1 LHAEAKPCFEA
12 TRREVSPFHSMGSQ
26 QDIERYYFEQ
36 FRRAS
41 GLDVIPTYGDKPDVV
56 LHIDR
61 KIGVE
66 ITNFY
71 IRPGAEEAS
80 EQRQRQRR
88 QEVVDAAGESYR
100 AAGGRR
106 FELTIQFNPN
116 RPIRSRRK
124 AALIAELANLAAQ
137 IEGYPR
143 GQVPSVLFE
152 QSEELLTVW
161 LNPRD
166 YRDAAWYVSQVY
178 SPDIV
183 SSHRLLAIV
192 REKETK
198 ACDYEPCAAY
208 WLLVVVDLAD
218 PAQDQEICVGTL
230 IVASSVFERVILF
243 KPAFDEIVDVTII

>member
-1 LHAEAKPCFEA
+1 
-12 TRREVSPFHSMGSQ
+12 MGSQ

-36 FRRAS
+36 FRRAA
-41 GLDVIPTYGDKPDVV
+41 GLDALPAYGDKPDV
-56 LHIDR
+56 LLCTDR

-71 IRPGAEEAS
+71 VRPGAEEAS
-80 EQRQRQRR
+80 EQRQRERR
-88 QEVVDAAGESYR
+88 QEVVEAAGERYR

-106 FELTIQFNPN
+106 FELTIQFDPK

-124 AALIAELANLAAQ
+124 AVLIAELADLASR

-143 GQVPSVLFE
+143 GQVPGALFE
-152 QSEELLTVW
+152 QSKELLTVW

-166 YRDAAWYVSQVY
+166 YRDAAWHVSQVH

-183 SSHRLLAIV
+183 SSQRLQAIV

-198 ACDYEPCAAY
+198 AHDYVPCAAY
-208 WLLVVVDLAD
+208 WLLVVVNFAD
-218 PAQDQEICVGTL
+218 PAQDQEISVGTL
-230 IVASSVFERVILF
+230 TVAASVFERVILF
-243 KPAFDEIVDVTII
+243 KPAFDEIVEVTILCRR